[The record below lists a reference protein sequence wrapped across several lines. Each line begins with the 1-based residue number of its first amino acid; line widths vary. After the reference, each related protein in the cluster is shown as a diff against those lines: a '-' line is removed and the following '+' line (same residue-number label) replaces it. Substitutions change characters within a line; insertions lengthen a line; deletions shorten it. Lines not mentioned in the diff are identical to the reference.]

1 MFSALF
7 EAKKAGTSKPNAKK
21 AAPSGNDPL
30 SASRTP
36 LVSGLS
42 KKQRRKQRDR
52 DKRAG
57 VEPVAGAGAQQRD
70 SSGSRSSRELNATLS
85 RLARGKQ
92 LAECRAA
99 FAMGSASGSADS
111 WSHAILINAH
121 ATCGDGDGALAALAA
136 MRAAGHRPCVMSY
149 TAALKAPCGR
159 GDLDVARGILAEMEA
174 EFGKPGLP
182 KADDWTPNVRTA
194 NTFFRGCLVSGGVDD
209 ARALLKRLGR
219 GVWAGVAPDTSTLEY
234 VGALCA
240 QALQLNEAVS
250 LADRAIAAAAAGSCS
265 RGGGGGGSDNGSNS
279 HNVRAMAMVTSIAT
293 AHATPEA

>member
-1 MFSALF
+1 M
-7 EAKKAGTSKPNAKK
+7 
-21 AAPSGNDPL
+21 
-30 SASRTP
+30 
-36 LVSGLS
+36 
-42 KKQRRKQRDR
+42 
-52 DKRAG
+52 
-57 VEPVAGAGAQQRD
+57 EPVAGAGAQQRD

-219 GVWAGVAPDTSTLEY
+219 GVWAGGWARQEVQ
-234 VGALCA
+234 VGAGARSRQGVRKTKRAFGSFSKRSAPNHSVQHCSGCTAVALLFDLHDHIDLHRDA
-240 QALQLNEAVS
+240 QWQTDHAHRRARVHASVLED
-250 LADRAIAAAAAGSCS
+250 LAD
-265 RGGGGGGSDNGSNS
+265 
-279 HNVRAMAMVTSIAT
+279 
-293 AHATPEA
+293 

>member
-1 MFSALF
+1 M
-7 EAKKAGTSKPNAKK
+7 
-21 AAPSGNDPL
+21 
-30 SASRTP
+30 
-36 LVSGLS
+36 
-42 KKQRRKQRDR
+42 
-52 DKRAG
+52 
-57 VEPVAGAGAQQRD
+57 EPAAGASVQQRD
-70 SSGSRSSRELNATLS
+70 SSGTRSSRELNATLS

-121 ATCGDGDGALAALAA
+121 ATCGDGDGALSALAA

-174 EFGKPGLP
+174 EFGKPSLP
-182 KADDWTPNVRTA
+182 KTDDWTPNVRTA

-250 LADRAIAAAAAGSCS
+250 LADRAIAAAAGGAPA
-265 RGGGGGGSDNGSNS
+265 RGLE
-279 HNVRAMAMVTSIAT
+279 R
-293 AHATPEA
+293 E